1 MAMKITDSARLSLAL
16 SMVFGLAM
24 IVPAYGQYCGVE
36 GVGGSYLN
44 ARYGF
49 EIQYAG
55 GWHRLHV
62 GPRENSFQWTCRD
75 TLVVDAT
82 VLDLE
87 HVEFSGEKTHADS
100 LWKAVTHKAT
110 LFCGADGV
118 EGGSHCEGPVDVGSF
133 TSRDGVPVLKFYQT
147 FIYEH
152 YADVKPTEG
161 HRVGPYYAV
170 DISQQ
175 GMTRALLLTSEMH
188 REASDRYAAF
198 VEGMVQSVQVVDSA
212 YLKKKRRPI
221 VVPLRR

>member
-1 MAMKITDSARLSLAL
+1 
-16 SMVFGLAM
+16 MVFGLAM
-24 IVPAYGQYCGVE
+24 IAPAYGQYCGVE

-62 GPRENSFQWTCRD
+62 GPREDSFQWTCRD
-75 TLVVDAT
+75 TLVVEAT

-118 EGGSHCEGPVDVGSF
+118 DGGSHCEGPEDVESF
-133 TSRDGVPVLKFYQT
+133 TSRAGVPVLKFYQT

-152 YADVKPTEG
+152 YADDQPTER

-198 VEGMVQSVQVVDSA
+198 VEGMVQSVQVVDSP
-212 YLKKKRRPI
+212 YLKGKQRPI
-221 VVPLRR
+221 VVPLRK